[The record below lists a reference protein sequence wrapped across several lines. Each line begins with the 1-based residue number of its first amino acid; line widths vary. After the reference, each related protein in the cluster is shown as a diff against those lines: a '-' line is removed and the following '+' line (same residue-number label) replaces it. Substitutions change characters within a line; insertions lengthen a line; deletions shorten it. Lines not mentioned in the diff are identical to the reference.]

1 LLLLCVCS
9 VCALQADSVR
19 GHSTHL
25 SPWQVSVLLDKSLR
39 PKITEENW
47 WSIRY
52 YSIFALI
59 NLRNMVL
66 LWMDK
71 WPIQFN
77 QQVPP
82 PPDRPPAASSAVRA
96 HRSTSS
102 CVDRAPSSPRKA
114 VGSAGGPRAA
124 NNLLAPRTRRGRCA
138 EGAAN
143 NPLLVENGEAR
154 GAQELLIYEQVFQA
168 NHFSPR
174 QFKTLMEV
182 ARPSLC
188 MIGTCLLARR
198 PRAAL
203 KVDKREWIVAGACHL
218 TSVPVAVITRTLL
231 STKRMSLS
239 SPLQG
244 ASLLHAKEGELLVR
258 PGARVSHLLVII
270 SGSCEVSIEGEVKQ
284 QPPTPLPRK
293 REGSRLRCAPRIAR

>member
-1 LLLLCVCS
+1 MLLCVCS

-82 PPDRPPAASSAVRA
+82 FPPPGRSRHHISYCMLTVGGWTMGGRWGGGWAIGAAVLVSI
-96 HRSTSS
+96 
-102 CVDRAPSSPRKA
+102 
-114 VGSAGGPRAA
+114 GLA
-124 NNLLAPRTRRGRCA
+124 NASKLPWIQCCGRC
-138 EGAAN
+138 
-143 NPLLVENGEAR
+143 
-154 GAQELLIYEQVFQA
+154 
-168 NHFSPR
+168 
-174 QFKTLMEV
+174 
-182 ARPSLC
+182 
-188 MIGTCLLARR
+188 
-198 PRAAL
+198 
-203 KVDKREWIVAGACHL
+203 D
-218 TSVPVAVITRTLL
+218 
-231 STKRMSLS
+231 
-239 SPLQG
+239 
-244 ASLLHAKEGELLVR
+244 
-258 PGARVSHLLVII
+258 
-270 SGSCEVSIEGEVKQ
+270 
-284 QPPTPLPRK
+284 
-293 REGSRLRCAPRIAR
+293 

>member
-1 LLLLCVCS
+1 MLLCVCS

-82 PPDRPPAASSAVRA
+82 FP
-96 HRSTSS
+96 
-102 CVDRAPSSPRKA
+102 
-114 VGSAGGPRAA
+114 PRA
-124 NNLLAPRTRRGRCA
+124 R
-138 EGAAN
+138 
-143 NPLLVENGEAR
+143 AR
-154 GAQELLIYEQVFQA
+154 VG
-168 NHFSPR
+168 
-174 QFKTLMEV
+174 
-182 ARPSLC
+182 
-188 MIGTCLLARR
+188 
-198 PRAAL
+198 
-203 KVDKREWIVAGACHL
+203 
-218 TSVPVAVITRTLL
+218 PV
-231 STKRMSLS
+231 
-239 SPLQG
+239 
-244 ASLLHAKEGELLVR
+244 
-258 PGARVSHLLVII
+258 GARV
-270 SGSCEVSIEGEVKQ
+270 GW
-284 QPPTPLPRK
+284 
-293 REGSRLRCAPRIAR
+293 

>member
-1 LLLLCVCS
+1 MLLCVCS

-82 PPDRPPAASSAVRA
+82 FPP
-96 HRSTSS
+96 
-102 CVDRAPSSPRKA
+102 
-114 VGSAGGPRAA
+114 PRARA
-124 NNLLAPRTRRGRCA
+124 SWYGRGTRRLVGKGGGGR
-138 EGAAN
+138 
-143 NPLLVENGEAR
+143 
-154 GAQELLIYEQVFQA
+154 
-168 NHFSPR
+168 
-174 QFKTLMEV
+174 
-182 ARPSLC
+182 
-188 MIGTCLLARR
+188 
-198 PRAAL
+198 
-203 KVDKREWIVAGACHL
+203 
-218 TSVPVAVITRTLL
+218 
-231 STKRMSLS
+231 
-239 SPLQG
+239 
-244 ASLLHAKEGELLVR
+244 
-258 PGARVSHLLVII
+258 
-270 SGSCEVSIEGEVKQ
+270 
-284 QPPTPLPRK
+284 
-293 REGSRLRCAPRIAR
+293 